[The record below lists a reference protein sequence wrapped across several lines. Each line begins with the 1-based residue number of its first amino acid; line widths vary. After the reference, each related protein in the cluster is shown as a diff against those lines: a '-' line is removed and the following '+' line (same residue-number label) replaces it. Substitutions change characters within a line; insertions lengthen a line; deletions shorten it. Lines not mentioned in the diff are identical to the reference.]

1 MEVKMSNFSGAY
13 YVVNG
18 VAFAVLLVTNSS
30 VSSQKAIEDA
40 TAYFGQFIPGVPIIL
55 ATQLPDRRLKFWG
68 EPTITKYLANSG
80 DVRWSNW
87 SFK

>member
-1 MEVKMSNFSGAY
+1 MSNFSGAY

-30 VSSQKAIEDA
+30 VSSLKAIDET
-40 TAYFGQFIPGVPIIL
+40 TADFRQFIPGVPIVLSI
-55 ATQLPDRRLKFWG
+55 QLQDGRLKFWG
-68 EPTITKYLANSG
+68 DQSITKYLANSG
-80 DVRWSNW
+80 EVRWCNW